1 MVGKSLNV
9 SDPQFPNLYNRANL
23 VPCHAKSL
31 QSCPTPCSLWA
42 IAHQSPLSM
51 GFSRQEY
58 WNGLPFPT
66 PGHLPDPGVKPVSL
80 TSPVLA
86 GGSLTMAPG
95 GKPHT
100 YAEWALVKPYLVI
113 SPSSF
118 SKPGSWSSEVFKAP
132 KPHNWEVTVL
142 VCGAREYTFKAQAC
156 GYHNHCALLP

>member
-1 MVGKSLNV
+1 MQALPFLSCVMVGKSLNF

-86 GGSLTMAPG
+86 DKFFTTSTTWEAPIF
-95 GKPHT
+95 T
-100 YAEWALVKPYLVI
+100 LQ
-113 SPSSF
+113 F
-118 SKPGSWSSEVFKAP
+118 DFKD
-132 KPHNWEVTVL
+132 L
-142 VCGAREYTFKAQAC
+142 Q
-156 GYHNHCALLP
+156 